1 MQYGVAAVP
10 ASTPLRKPMMNR
22 KKDDYRRAE
31 GYARKLI
38 EAGDRPEDQIRDDL
52 SALLKE
58 LSIESLLSYPTDR
71 GPADLYLPR
80 RRTFIETKRLGLAQN
95 FDNPQPGRSETPLE
109 QLERYLQAEVDRELG
124 MPDLYRND
132 EQRHRA
138 WTGIL
143 TDGDVW
149 SIWKYP
155 HKTHAIAERDQV
167 CENHRFSSAGELVD
181 KLQKLLPDSQRI
193 GKPWIPEQPNRLFA
207 SYFPEI
213 QHLHDGIDYRQEP
226 GVETKFRLWL
236 DMLKVSGMAPDTD
249 AARRKMFVEHSF
261 LVCIARGVIHTV
273 AHPHKKPDAGKILAE
288 GFVAW
293 LGKTTRGKQLAQRL
307 LNEVHGYE
315 WRLRRGDV
323 LRSIY
328 QKFIAKDDRKL
339 FGEYYTP
346 NWLAKMLVDIVCDD
360 AWCEQ
365 AIKSSLNGKVS
376 GVGVLDPSCGSG
388 TFLYHAVVKLL
399 NSKALQS
406 TSAAPRKAE
415 IVTRLVHGLDVH
427 PVAVEIARATLLRAL
442 PAPPPDELDGIR
454 IYQGDSL
461 MANEDEGLFSFD
473 QKKDEF
479 HIRTPKGTTL
489 VLPDTFM
496 RSADFI
502 RDMRQLG
509 NSALR
514 DEETLPDNLLR
525 EGFSTD
531 AGNLLKEAHQDL
543 REIIDS
549 EGDSVWAWY
558 VINRAGPF
566 LLSHDKVDRI
576 VANPPWVRM
585 SEIQVEERKE
595 TLQNLAGKPTS
606 SGKPT
611 STLSL
616 ALWGGGEN
624 ATGFDIAQLFVCRCR
639 ELYLA
644 DPQGNPAAWLV
655 NAAAIRASN
664 WKKFREWHKPHLGQ
678 IIDFSQLRNPPF
690 SGAKSCVLLE
700 HCRVPEKDV
709 SHLLV
714 CNRDPKKRIT
724 AQMAPEEFADLVE
737 LQVAP
742 KRTATANSDYLDDKG
757 RPFFRQGVTLVPYVL
772 VRVDKFQIQGSRVNL
787 STHRSTK
794 PPWKN
799 LAPLDGSLPIS
810 WIRPALFSGDVFPF
824 HIRSGL
830 DRVIVPVDGRDR
842 LLDKDALKEPFWKQ
856 LDQAYGELRSQGSN
870 TPSTLIERIDY
881 QKALSVQLML
891 PKGGGKFT
899 VVYPGSGQKMRASR
913 IDRRTAIIEHKLY
926 WWDADSDLHALY
938 LLAILNAPALSR
950 AFAHARSS
958 DRDFSLTPWTHV
970 PIPRFDSHN
979 ENHMRL
985 TQLAKTAE
993 SACIEWAQDN
1003 IRKINKSGQIS
1014 ISKSSLQLP
1023 PVTAVLDEIDEV
1035 IRKLMPEQATD

>member
-1 MQYGVAAVP
+1 
-10 ASTPLRKPMMNR
+10 MNR

-124 MPDLYRND
+124 MPDLYRSD

-155 HKTHAIAERDQV
+155 HKTHATAERDQV

-181 KLQKLLPDSQRI
+181 KLQKLLPDNQRI

-249 AARRKMFVEHSF
+249 VARYKMFVEHSF

-273 AHPHKKPDAGKILAE
+273 AHPYEPPDAGKILAE

-293 LGKTTRGKQLAQRL
+293 LGKTIRGKQLAQRL

-328 QKFIAKDDRKL
+328 QEFIAKDDRKL

-442 PAPPPDELDGIR
+442 PAPPPDELDGIH

-479 HIRTPKGTTL
+479 HIRTPKGTIL
-489 VLPDTFM
+489 VLPETFM

-531 AGNLLKEAHQDL
+531 AGKLLKAAHQDL
-543 REIIDS
+543 RSIIDS

-606 SGKPT
+606 SGKSA

-616 ALWGGGEN
+616 DLWGGGEN
-624 ATGFDIAQLFVCRCR
+624 ATAFDIAQLFVRRCR

-644 DPQGNPAAWLV
+644 EPRSNPAAWLL
-655 NAAAIRASN
+655 NAATIRASN
-664 WKKFREWHKPHLGQ
+664 WKKFRDWHKAHLRQ
-678 IIDFSQLRNPPF
+678 IIDFSQLREPPF
-690 SGAKSCVLLE
+690 SGAKSCALLE
-700 HCRVPEKDV
+700 HCRHPDEDAQ
-709 SHLLV
+709 HLLV
-714 CNRDPKKRIT
+714 VNKKGGNKIKAQTDPEKFRALIELKV
-724 AQMAPEEFADLVE
+724 APERIPTASSGYLNDDNKPLFRNGAIFFPQVLIRVERCMINNGRAE
-737 LQVAP
+737 LQTLRP
-742 KRTATANSDYLDDKG
+742 GPRSKR
-757 RPFFRQGVTLVPYVL
+757 
-772 VRVDKFQIQGSRVNL
+772 
-787 STHRSTK
+787 
-794 PPWKN
+794 PWK
-799 LAPLDGSLPIS
+799 LLEAFDGDVPAS
-810 WIRPALFSGDVFPF
+810 WVRSALFSEDVFPF
-824 HIRSGL
+824 HVTSCPS
-830 DRVIVPVDGRDR
+830 RVLVPTHDDGR
-842 LLDKDALKEPFWKQ
+842 LLREAEFQEGFWRK
-856 LDQAYGELRSQGSN
+856 LDQAYREHCGKGSN
-870 TPSTLIERIDY
+870 TPKTLIDQIDY
-881 QKALSVQLML
+881 QKKLSAQLL
-891 PKGGGKFT
+891 SQTTKQGKST
-899 VVYPGSGQKMRASR
+899 VLYPNSGQRMRAAR
-913 IDRRTAIIEHKLY
+913 IDRQTELIDNTLF
-926 WWDADSDLHALY
+926 WWEAPSELESLY
-938 LLAILNAPALSR
+938 LLSILNAPALSK
-950 AFAHARSS
+950 AFAEGRNS
-958 DRDFSLTPWTHV
+958 DRHFTVTPWLHV
-970 PIPRFDSHN
+970 PIPRFDPCN
-979 ENHMRL
+979 EDHIRL
-985 TQLAKTAE
+985 SKLAETAE
-993 SACIEWAQDN
+993 LACCEWADQN
-1003 IRKINKSGQIS
+1003 RQKIISSGQIS
-1014 ISKSSLQLP
+1014 ISKSSRELP
-1023 PVTAVLDEIDEV
+1023 VVVAVLGEIDEV
-1035 IRKLMPEQATD
+1035 IRKLMPEQATDRSDPDIC